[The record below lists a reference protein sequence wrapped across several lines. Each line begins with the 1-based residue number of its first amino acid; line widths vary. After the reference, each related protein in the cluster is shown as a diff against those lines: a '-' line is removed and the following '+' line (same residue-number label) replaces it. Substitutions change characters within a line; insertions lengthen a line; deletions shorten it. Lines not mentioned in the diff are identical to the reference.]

1 MVIWANYL
9 QSFHVYYHEGIYSVD
24 QKAMPSDRMTALH
37 RMLPDDFYYIDEI
50 RKTYARLYPDAD
62 MEEINPYNLKS
73 MGWRNES
80 RIMNCGLFVSCFSLK
95 NRTSFLVI
103 VVVTVQ
109 VAPQFFPEFRL
120 FSGYIFQSVDEVGE
134 NYLGD
139 ILNTKYFSY
148 CAGIP

>member
-1 MVIWANYL
+1 
-9 QSFHVYYHEGIYSVD
+9 
-24 QKAMPSDRMTALH
+24 
-37 RMLPDDFYYIDEI
+37 
-50 RKTYARLYPDAD
+50 
-62 MEEINPYNLKS
+62 
-73 MGWRNES
+73 
-80 RIMNCGLFVSCFSLK
+80 MNCGLFVSCFSLK
-95 NRTSFLVI
+95 DRTSFLVN

-109 VAPQFFPEFRL
+109 VAPQFFPELRL